1 MRRCSLGCRQSGK
14 VPSLDS
20 NFMDFLLILFLIL
33 LNAAFAMSEMALT
46 ASRKALLN
54 LSAEGGDKGS
64 QAALALLAQPT
75 RFLSSVQVGITSIGV
90 LNGIVGEAAFSE
102 SLSMWLQGRGLH
114 EHAASIV
121 ATAAVVTAIT
131 FVTIIFGEL
140 VPKRI
145 GQLYPEVVARRVARP
160 MQWVARIALPFVWLL
175 TKTTAA
181 VLALLGVNTKNTR
194 AVTSEEINANLD
206 EGLDAGVIDEQEH
219 SLVQNVFDLDGRP
232 LASLMLPRADVAWL
246 AKDMPLE
253 ASLRMA
259 AEAGHSWYPV
269 CDDDW
274 TRTLGIV
281 SVSQLLLRQQAGGHQ
296 AAWGD
301 LIQNV
306 SFVPE
311 TLNAMLL
318 LNQFKKK
325 AERMVLVVDEYGEVQ
340 GLITPQDLLQAI
352 TGELHTPSQG
362 AASSSKQPDGS
373 WLLDGQLSI
382 QELKNKLAIEALP
395 DEDEERY
402 NTLGGLVMSELGEMP
417 VVGSRVLIDGW
428 QLEVTQMD
436 GRRVEAVRAEA
447 IKATSAPPLV

>member
-1 MRRCSLGCRQSGK
+1 
-14 VPSLDS
+14 
-20 NFMDFLLILFLIL
+20 MDFLLILFLIL

-54 LSAEGGDKGS
+54 LGAEAGDKGS
-64 QAALALLAQPT
+64 EAALALLAQPT

-102 SLSMWLQGRGLH
+102 SLAYWLESLH
-114 EHAASIV
+114 MREQLAGYV
-121 ATAAVVTAIT
+121 ATGVVVTAIT
-131 FVTIIFGEL
+131 FLTIIFGEL

-145 GQLYPEVVARRVARP
+145 GQLYPEAVARRVARP
-160 MQWVARIALPFVWLL
+160 MQWVARLALPFVWLL

-181 VLALLGVNTKNTR
+181 VLSLLRVDTKRSR

-219 SLVQNVFDLDGRP
+219 SLVQNVFELDGRP

-253 ASLRMA
+253 AALRMA

-274 TRTLGIV
+274 SRVVGIV
-281 SVSQLLLRQQAGGHQ
+281 SVSQLLLRQQAASQQG
-296 AAWGD
+296 AWDD

-362 AASSSKQPDGS
+362 AASSSKQLDGS

-382 QELKNKLAIEALP
+382 QELKNKLEIEALP
-395 DEDEERY
+395 DEDDERY
-402 NTLGGLVMSELGEMP
+402 NTLGGLVMSELGELP
-417 VVGSRVLIDGW
+417 VVGSRVAIEGW

-436 GRRVEAVRAEA
+436 ERRVEMVRA
-447 IKATSAPPLV
+447 KPVSLVA

>member
-1 MRRCSLGCRQSGK
+1 
-14 VPSLDS
+14 
-20 NFMDFLLILFLIL
+20 MDFLLILFLIA

-54 LSAEGGDKGS
+54 LNAESGDKGAK
-64 QAALALLAQPT
+64 AALALLAQPT

-90 LNGIVGEAAFSE
+90 LNGIVGEAAFSDA
-102 SLSMWLQGRGLH
+102 LSQWLQTLH
-114 EHAASIV
+114 LTEQVASYA
-121 ATAAVVTAIT
+121 ATAVVVTVIT

-145 GQLYPEVVARRVARP
+145 GQLYPETVARIMARP
-160 MQWVARIALPFVWLL
+160 MQWVALIALPFVWLL
-175 TKTTAA
+175 TQTTAA

-194 AVTSEEINANLD
+194 TVTHAEINANLE

-219 SLVQNVFDLDGRP
+219 SLVQNVFELDGRP

-246 AKDMPLE
+246 TKDMSLE
-253 ASLRMA
+253 AALQMA

-274 TRTLGIV
+274 SRVAGIV
-281 SVSQLLLRQQAGGHQ
+281 SVSQLLLRQQAQVQQG
-296 AAWGD
+296 AWDD

-325 AERMVLVVDEYGEVQ
+325 AERMVLIVDEYGEVQ

-352 TGELHTPSQG
+352 TGELYTPAQG
-362 AASSSKQPDGS
+362 AASTNQQLDGA

-382 QELKNKLAIEALP
+382 QELKHKLEIEALP
-395 DEDEERY
+395 HEEDERY
-402 NTLGGLVMSELGEMP
+402 NTLGGLVMMMLGDLP
-417 VVGSRVLIDGW
+417 VVSSVVALEGW
-428 QLEVTQMD
+428 QFEVTQMD
-436 GRRVEAVRAEA
+436 GRRVEMVRATA
-447 IKATSAPPLV
+447 LTPQG

>member
-1 MRRCSLGCRQSGK
+1 
-14 VPSLDS
+14 
-20 NFMDFLLILFLIL
+20 MDFLLILFLIL

-54 LSAEGGDKGS
+54 VQAEAGDKGS
-64 QAALALLAQPT
+64 EAALVLLSQPT

-102 SLSMWLQGRGLH
+102 SLSLWLQTWGLH
-114 EHAASIV
+114 EHAASIA
-121 ATAAVVTAIT
+121 ATAAVVTVIT

-145 GQLYPEVVARRVARP
+145 GQLYPEAVARRVARP
-160 MQWVARIALPFVWLL
+160 MQWVALLALPFVWLL

-181 VLALLGVNTKNTR
+181 VLSLLRVDTKRGR
-194 AVTSEEINANLD
+194 AVTHEEINANLD
-206 EGLDAGVIDEQEH
+206 EGLDAGVIDAQEH

-246 AKDMPLE
+246 SKGVPLQ
-253 ASLRMA
+253 ATLHKA

-269 CDDDW
+269 CDGDW
-274 TRTLGIV
+274 SRVAGIV
-281 SVSQLLLRQQAGGHQ
+281 SVSQLLIRQQAGHDD
-296 AAWGD
+296 WHH
-301 LIQNV
+301 LIQPV

-318 LNQFKKK
+318 LNQFKQRT
-325 AERMVLVVDEYGEVQ
+325 ERMVLVVDEYGEVQ

-362 AASSSKQPDGS
+362 AASSSKQADGS
-373 WLLDGQLSI
+373 WLLDGQLSV
-382 QELKNKLAIEALP
+382 QELKNKLEIESLP
-395 DEDEERY
+395 DEEDERY
-402 NTLGGLVMSELGEMP
+402 NTLGGLVMSELGDLP
-417 VVGSRVLIDGW
+417 VVGSSVAIDSW
-428 QLEVTQMD
+428 RLEVTQMV
-436 GRRVEAVRAEA
+436 GRRVELVRATPHQA
-447 IKATSAPPLV
+447 

>member
-1 MRRCSLGCRQSGK
+1 
-14 VPSLDS
+14 
-20 NFMDFLLILFLIL
+20 MDFLLILFLIA

-54 LSAEGGDKGS
+54 LNAESGDKGAK
-64 QAALALLAQPT
+64 AALALLAQPT

-90 LNGIVGEAAFSE
+90 LNGIVGEAAFSDA
-102 SLSMWLQGRGLH
+102 LSQWLQTLH
-114 EHAASIV
+114 LTEQVASYAATGV
-121 ATAAVVTAIT
+121 VVTVIT

-145 GQLYPEVVARRVARP
+145 GQLYPETVARIMARP
-160 MQWVARIALPFVWLL
+160 MQWVALIALPFVWLL
-175 TKTTAA
+175 TQTTAA

-194 AVTSEEINANLD
+194 TVTHAEINANLE

-219 SLVQNVFDLDGRP
+219 SLVQNVFELDGRP

-246 AKDMPLE
+246 TKDMSLE
-253 ASLRMA
+253 AALQMA
-259 AEAGHSWYPV
+259 AKAGHSWYPV

-274 TRTLGIV
+274 SRVAGIV
-281 SVSQLLLRQQAGGHQ
+281 SVSQLLLRQQAQVQQG
-296 AAWGD
+296 AWDD

-325 AERMVLVVDEYGEVQ
+325 AERMVLIVDEYGEVQ

-352 TGELHTPSQG
+352 TGELYTPAQG
-362 AASSSKQPDGS
+362 AASTNQQLDGA

-382 QELKNKLAIEALP
+382 QELKHKLEIEALP
-395 DEDEERY
+395 HEEDERY
-402 NTLGGLVMSELGEMP
+402 NTLGGLVMMMLGDLP
-417 VVGSRVLIDGW
+417 VVGSVVALEGW
-428 QLEVTQMD
+428 QFEVTQMD
-436 GRRVEAVRAEA
+436 GRRVEMVRATA
-447 IKATSAPPLV
+447 LTPQG

>member
-1 MRRCSLGCRQSGK
+1 
-14 VPSLDS
+14 
-20 NFMDFLLILFLIL
+20 MDFLLILFLIA

-54 LSAEGGDKGS
+54 LNAESGDKGAK
-64 QAALALLAQPT
+64 AALALLAQPT

-90 LNGIVGEAAFSE
+90 LNGIVGEAAFSDA
-102 SLSMWLQGRGLH
+102 LSQWLQTLH
-114 EHAASIV
+114 LTEQVASYAATGV
-121 ATAAVVTAIT
+121 VVTVIT

-145 GQLYPEVVARRVARP
+145 GQLYPETVARIMARP
-160 MQWVARIALPFVWLL
+160 MQWVALIALPFVWLL
-175 TKTTAA
+175 TQTTAA

-194 AVTSEEINANLD
+194 TVTHAEINANLE

-219 SLVQNVFDLDGRP
+219 SLVQNVFELDGRP

-246 AKDMPLE
+246 TKDMSLE
-253 ASLRMA
+253 AALQMA

-274 TRTLGIV
+274 SRVAGIV
-281 SVSQLLLRQQAGGHQ
+281 SVSQLLLRQQAQVQQG
-296 AAWGD
+296 AWDD

-325 AERMVLVVDEYGEVQ
+325 AERMVLIVDEYGEVQ

-352 TGELHTPSQG
+352 TGELYTPAQG
-362 AASSSKQPDGS
+362 AASTNQQLDGA

-382 QELKNKLAIEALP
+382 QELKHKLEIEALP
-395 DEDEERY
+395 HEEDERY
-402 NTLGGLVMSELGEMP
+402 NTLGGLVMMMLGDLP
-417 VVGSRVLIDGW
+417 VVGSVVALEGW
-428 QLEVTQMD
+428 QFEVTQMD
-436 GRRVEAVRAEA
+436 GRRVEMVRATA
-447 IKATSAPPLV
+447 LTPQG